1 MQQPAPSAALLIQ
14 EDRYRLLV
22 DAVIDYA
29 IYMIDTDGVVRSWNS
44 GARRIKQYEEA
55 EIVGH
60 SFSLFYTP
68 QDRASGMP
76 ARALQMAAT
85 SGRFEGEGWRVRKD
99 GTRFWALVVIDPI
112 HAPDGTLIGYAK
124 VTRDL
129 TERRLAQ
136 EALRNS
142 ERQFSLLV
150 QGVTDY
156 ALYML
161 DPTGTIT
168 TWNAGA
174 ERIKGYRPD
183 EVIGRHFS
191 LFFEPEDASACKPQ
205 NALLVAEREGRFEG
219 QGWRVRKDDS
229 RFLAH
234 VVIDPI
240 RDDDGQLIGFA
251 KITRDITDSVRAQ
264 TVLKETREALYQSQK
279 MESIGQ
285 LTGGIAHDFN
295 NLLTVILG
303 SLGIVRKR
311 LLNDP
316 KSLSLLENAMAA
328 AQRGSSLT
336 QRMLAFARRQEL
348 DPKPVDVGTLIRG
361 MSELLG
367 NSLGANIAVE
377 TRFPLTLKPVFVDS
391 GQLEMAIMNLMINA
405 RDAMPAGGS
414 VIVSAREAL
423 FSRSDEAVSQ
433 DAFVCISVCDTGT
446 GMDEA
451 TLQRAMEPFFTTKGV
466 GKGTGLGLSMVHGLA
481 AQSGGKLVL
490 RSVHGSGTTAELWL
504 PISTAL
510 PEHAKPWL
518 GVGDVDGQEVFRRLK
533 VLFVDDDPLVLM
545 STKAMIEDLGHQV
558 VAVCDGAE
566 ALMVINDHGDFD
578 LVITDHVMPN
588 MTGTELARH
597 VARLSPNLPVII
609 ASGFTD
615 NPSLTATG
623 LQRLPK
629 PFNQVELAKALSSM
643 VHR

>member
-1 MQQPAPSAALLIQ
+1 MQPAESSQGLLTQ
-14 EDRYRLLV
+14 DNRYRLLV

-29 IYMIDTDGVVRSWNS
+29 IYMIDTDGIVRSWNS

-55 EIVGH
+55 EIVGR
-60 SFSLFYTP
+60 SFSLFYTEE
-68 QDRASGMP
+68 DRLAGMP
-76 ARALQMAAT
+76 GRALQIAAT

-99 GTRFWALVVIDPI
+99 GTRLWALVVIDPI

-161 DPTGTIT
+161 DPTGIIT

-174 ERIKGYRPD
+174 ERIKGYSPA
-183 EVIGRHFS
+183 EVIGQHYS
-191 LFFEPEDASACKPQ
+191 LFFEPVDADAGRPQ
-205 NALLVAEREGRFEG
+205 HALLTARSEGRFEG
-219 QGWRVRKDDS
+219 QGWRLRKDGT

-240 RDDDGQLIGFA
+240 RDDDGQFIGFA
-251 KITRDITDSVRAQ
+251 KITRDITEAVQAQ
-264 TVLKETREALYQSQK
+264 TTLKETREALYQSQK

-303 SLGIVRKR
+303 SLGIVKKR
-311 LLNDP
+311 LVDDP
-316 KSLSLLENAMAA
+316 KSASLLDNAMAA

-348 DPKPVDVGTLIRG
+348 TPRAVDVGNLIRG

-367 NSLGANIAVE
+367 TSLGANIAVE
-377 TRFPLTLKPVFVDS
+377 TRFPLRLKPVFVDA

-405 RDAMPAGGS
+405 RDAMPDGGS
-414 VIVSAREAL
+414 VVVSAKE
-423 FSRSDEAVSQ
+423 VSLPRV
-433 DAFVCISVCDTGT
+433 AGAMRLEEFVCISVSDTGS
-446 GMDEA
+446 GMDDA
-451 TLQRAMEPFFTTKGV
+451 TLQRAMEPFFTTKGL

-490 RSVHGSGTTAELWL
+490 SSTAGKGTTAELWL
-504 PISTAL
+504 PVSVAT
-510 PEHAKPWL
+510 PEQSVPLNEGAS
-518 GVGDVDGQEVFRRLK
+518 DGEARSMPLK

-558 VAVCDGAE
+558 VTANSGDE
-566 ALMVINDHGDFD
+566 ALTVISDHVDVD
-578 LVITDHVMPN
+578 LVITDHIMPS

-597 VARLSPNLPVII
+597 IARLDPALPVII

-615 NPSLTATG
+615 NPTLTTVTT
-623 LQRLPK
+623 QRLPK
-629 PFNQVELAKALSSM
+629 PFNQLELARAIASIS
-643 VHR
+643 RS